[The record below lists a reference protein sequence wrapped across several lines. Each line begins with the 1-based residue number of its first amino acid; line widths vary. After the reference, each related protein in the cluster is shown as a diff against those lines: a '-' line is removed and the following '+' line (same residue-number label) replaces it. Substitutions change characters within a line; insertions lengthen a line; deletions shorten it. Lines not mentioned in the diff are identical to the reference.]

1 MTTCATEKNI
11 DENVCI
17 CNLILPVPDTDF
29 RDFLEEVAKL
39 AQFAPEIIE
48 SIDKDLD
55 RHAQEKKSLRL
66 ADRKFLESQTG
77 DLPGMDIAE
86 RKILAEELQLACG
99 RPRMPGYAVY
109 AFLMIRGF
117 LGSLTSKPA
126 RRFLRESMSLYAF
139 IQNRGLDLPAATT
152 VQENVNLVS
161 TATRELIFDRQ
172 IAMVLGEELDDFK
185 SLVIDSTAVKANSA
199 WPTDAKIITALLS
212 RAARLGRKLHLF
224 GLEDFS
230 EGWVPRWLE
239 QMDKLTFKICLAA
252 GKAKSK
258 GKLKKHYRQL
268 LNCGRK
274 VEGALTAQLA
284 SLEQSL
290 SLKTHAPSRRVLLD
304 ELLQQLKTDLSDAA
318 RVREY
323 AGGRVFR
330 DEKLSST
337 EKVLSLS
344 DGSAAYIQKGC
355 RNPVIGYKPQLVRS
369 ANGFVTSLTVPRG
382 NTADCSELEPAIST
396 SVRRTGVV
404 PELVSTDDG
413 YASTKGREAVLAL
426 GVTDV
431 SISGSKGKKLTSPEA
446 WCSVLYRDARR
457 NRSAVESLMFTIKD
471 GFEFGELS
479 RRGLEAVRDE
489 LLEKVLAYNCC
500 RIILLRQRRLERLRP
515 AA

>member
-1 MTTCATEKNI
+1 MTTCATGKNI
-11 DENVCI
+11 DETARI

-29 RDFLEEVAKL
+29 RDFLEEVVKL
-39 AQFAPEIIE
+39 AQFAPKIIE
-48 SIDKDLD
+48 SIDRDLD

-86 RKILAEELQLACG
+86 RKILTEELQLACG
-99 RPRMPGYAVY
+99 RPRMSGYSVY

-139 IQNRGLDLPAATT
+139 LQNHGLNLPAATT

-185 SLVIDSTAVKANSA
+185 SLIIDSTAVKANSA

-239 QMDKLTFKICLAA
+239 RMDKLTFQICLAA

-290 SLKTHAPSRRVLLD
+290 SLKTHAPSRRVLLNQ
-304 ELLQQLKTDLSDAA
+304 LLQQLKTDLSDAA
-318 RVREY
+318 RVRAY

-330 DEKLSST
+330 DEKLAST

-382 NTADCSELEPAIST
+382 NTADCSELEPAISA

-426 GVTDV
+426 GVGDI
-431 SISGSKGKKLTSPEA
+431 SISGSKGKKLTSPED
-446 WCSVLYRDARR
+446 WCSVLYQDARR

-471 GFEFGELS
+471 GFEFGELG

-500 RIILLRQRRLERLRP
+500 RSILLRQRRLEKLKH